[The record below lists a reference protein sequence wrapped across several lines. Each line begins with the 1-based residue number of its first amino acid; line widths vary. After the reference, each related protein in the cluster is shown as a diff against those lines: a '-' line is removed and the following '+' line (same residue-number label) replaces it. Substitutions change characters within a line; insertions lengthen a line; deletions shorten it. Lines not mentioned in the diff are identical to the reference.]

1 MFVYRIL
8 QHIPETFPICFLTF
22 RFTKYAGCLRQ
33 KLIHEHVQRI
43 CSTRKRTAYRHIGKP
58 IRISMGTPVHRTSL
72 PFEQP
77 YAFIECYMNVLSSRI
92 TQTFISTF
100 EPRTISCV
108 QIVLPSSECPH
119 HTDIGHEPPLPV
131 SCKASRGLRRV
142 CLSRVFRDT
151 SGIIHA

>member
-22 RFTKYAGCLRQ
+22 RFTKYSGCLRQ

-119 HTDIGHEPPLPV
+119 HTVGRYRP
-131 SCKASRGLRRV
+131 
-142 CLSRVFRDT
+142 
-151 SGIIHA
+151 